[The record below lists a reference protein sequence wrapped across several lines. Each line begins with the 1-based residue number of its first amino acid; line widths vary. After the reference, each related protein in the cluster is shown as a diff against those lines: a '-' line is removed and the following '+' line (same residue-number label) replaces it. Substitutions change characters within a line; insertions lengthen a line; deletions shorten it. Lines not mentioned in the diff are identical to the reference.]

1 MKKPASLLLSSVIVL
16 ASFIPGFAWGPEGHE
31 TVGTI
36 AALYIKP
43 QTKQRLA
50 QILKAGE
57 TLAGVSNWADSVKER
72 VGQHDADA
80 DTDAFLQDQLHNE
93 KNREWHYDD
102 LPLGCASYNTCTGF
116 TPDNDV
122 VHLINIC
129 VRTLQGQADPKQP
142 LSPRNALRLLV
153 HFLGDMHQ
161 PLHIGAGYINV
172 NGPNHTI
179 EIVTDPVTI
188 TRQNLP
194 KDQGGNLLIIDKDR
208 KNLHGFW
215 DFDLVRALMADNKKA
230 TSEALGQF
238 LKTSIDP
245 KANWNA
251 QGPVETWAA
260 QWATDSLGVSRDH
273 AYKSVKVT
281 GQRTVTFRRNG
292 QEQSQTVYDVTRAS
306 DYDEVNKPV
315 VGEQLTKAGYRLA
328 MLLDAIFAN

>member
-1 MKKPASLLLSSVIVL
+1 MKILISFLLSLTIVL
-16 ASFIPGFAWGPEGHE
+16 ASFTPAFAWGPEGHE
-31 TVGTI
+31 AVGTI
-36 AALYIKP
+36 ATLFIKP

-57 TLAGVSNWADSVKER
+57 TLAGVSNWADWVKER
-72 VGQHDADA
+72 VGQHDPDP

-102 LPLGCASYNTCTGF
+102 LPLGCTNYNTCTGF

-122 VHLINIC
+122 VHLINVC
-129 VRTLQGQADPKQP
+129 TATLRGHPDPKQP
-142 LSPRNALRLLV
+142 LSPRNALRFLV

-161 PLHIGAGYINV
+161 PLHIGAGYIDV
-172 NGPNHTI
+172 NGPDHTI

-215 DFDLVRALMADNKKA
+215 DFDLVRALMADNKMA

-238 LKTSIDP
+238 LKTSIAP
-245 KANWNA
+245 KADWNA
-251 QGPVETWAA
+251 RGRVETWAA
-260 QWATDSLGVSRDH
+260 QWATDSLRVSRDQS
-273 AYKSVKVT
+273 YKSVKIT

-315 VGEQLTKAGYRLA
+315 VGEQLAKAGYRLA